1 MGVNMKRSFWSSCLV
16 IVLTLGLVM
25 ALASPSVAKT
35 EWKMALGDAAGGTQ
49 WALGERFAKLVEA
62 YSGGEITF
70 ALFPNGQLGSEQ
82 ETVQNCRLGTLDF
95 SVAAINNITPFSPK
109 VGLFTLPYLILSV
122 DEAVTLTQGQI
133 GDELVQETIKAAG
146 VRILGWSYS
155 GFRRLSNSK
164 RPVTKPADLKG
175 LTIRV
180 PKNAIMIDSYKSWGV
195 SPTPMAWDEVFTAL
209 QQKVLDGQDTP
220 LITQYVMKF
229 YEVQKYITKIRY
241 VFLLEPLVISE
252 QLYQRQTPEVKA
264 ILDRAGREAQEY
276 CRQFLVLFEDSI
288 AKELTGK
295 GLEMLE
301 PADGEKEWINKATQ
315 TVWPKFYKSIGGK
328 ERVDAALKAVGRDF
342 PF

>member
-1 MGVNMKRSFWSSCLV
+1 MKRNFGTLLLSLILV
-16 IVLTLGLVM
+16 LGLV
-25 ALASPSVAKT
+25 LATASMVQAKT

-62 YSGGEITF
+62 YTGGEITL

-95 SVAAINNITPFSPK
+95 SVAAINNITPFSPS

-122 DEAVTLTQGQI
+122 DEAVTLTQGPI
-133 GDELVQETIKAAG
+133 GDELVQNTIKSAG

-164 RPVTKPADLKG
+164 RPVTQTADLKG

-252 QLYQRQTPEVKA
+252 QLFQRQSPEVQQ
-264 ILDRAGREAQEY
+264 ILVRSGKEAQEY
-276 CRQFLVLFEDSI
+276 CRQFLILFEDSI
-288 AKELTGK
+288 ETELAGK
-295 GLEMLE
+295 GMNFLE
-301 PADGEKEWINKATQ
+301 PADDEKEWIDKATK
-315 TVWPKFYKSIGGK
+315 TVWPKFYKSVGGK
-328 ERVDAALKAVGRDF
+328 DKVEAALQAVGRPF

>member
-1 MGVNMKRSFWSSCLV
+1 MRSRIGLICL
-16 IVLTLGLVM
+16 ISVLAIGLVFT
-25 ALASPSVAKT
+25 APYSVQAKT
-35 EWKMALGDAAGGTQ
+35 EWKMALGDASGGTQ

-62 YSGGEITF
+62 YTGGEITL

-95 SVAAINNITPFSPK
+95 SVAAINNITPFSPS
-109 VGLFTLPYLILSV
+109 VGLFTLPYLIQSV
-122 DEAVTLTQGQI
+122 DEAVALTQGPI
-133 GDELVQETIKAAG
+133 GEELVQNTIKAAG

-252 QLYQRQTPEVKA
+252 QLFQRQSPEVQK
-264 ILDRAGREAQEY
+264 ILMRAGKEAQEH
-276 CRQFLVLFEDSI
+276 CRQFLILFEDSI
-288 AKELTGK
+288 EKELKEK
-295 GLEMLE
+295 GLEIMD
-301 PADGEKEWINKATQ
+301 PADGEKEWIEKATKE
-315 TVWPKFYKSIGGK
+315 VWPKFYKSIGGK
-328 ERVDAALKAVGRDF
+328 EKVDAALKAVGRM
-342 PF
+342 

>member
-1 MGVNMKRSFWSSCLV
+1 MKRTIWSVCLV
-16 IVLTLGLVM
+16 SVLTIGLVFGAAM
-25 ALASPSVAKT
+25 SVAAKT

-70 ALFPNGQLGSEQ
+70 GLFPNGQLGSEQ

-95 SVAAINNITPFSPK
+95 SVAAINNITPFSPT

-122 DEAVTLTQGQI
+122 DEAVTLTQGPI
-133 GDELVQETIKAAG
+133 GEELIENTIKSAG
-146 VRILGWSYS
+146 VRIVGWSYS

-164 RPVTKPADLKG
+164 RPVKTPADLKG

-220 LITQYVMKF
+220 LITQHVMKF
-229 YEVQKYITKIRY
+229 YEVQRYITKIRY

-252 QLYQRQTPEVKA
+252 QLFQRQSPEVQQM
-264 ILDRAGREAQEY
+264 ILRAGKEAQEY
-276 CRQFLVLFEDSI
+276 CRQFLILYEDSI
-288 AKELTGK
+288 ENELKKK
-295 GLEMLE
+295 GLEILE
-301 PADGEKEWINKATQ
+301 PADGEKEWIDKATQ
-315 TVWPKFYKSIGGK
+315 AVWPKYYDSIGGK
-328 ERVDAALKAVGRDF
+328 EKVDAALKALGRM
-342 PF
+342 

>member
-1 MGVNMKRSFWSSCLV
+1 MKKSLWSVGL
-16 IVLTLGLVM
+16 IGILALGLVLSLTYP
-25 ALASPSVAKT
+25 AQAQT
-35 EWKMALGDAAGGTQ
+35 EWKMALGDASGGTQ
-49 WALGERFAKLVEA
+49 WALGERFAKLVDA
-62 YSGGEITF
+62 YSGGEIKV

-95 SVAAINNITPFSPK
+95 SVAAINNITPFSPT

-122 DEAVTLTQGQI
+122 DEAVTLTQGPI
-133 GDELVQETIKAAG
+133 GEELVQNTIKAAG

-164 RPVTKPADLKG
+164 RPITKPADLKG

-209 QQKVLDGQDTP
+209 QQRVLDGQDTP

-241 VFLLEPLVISE
+241 VFLLEPLVMSE
-252 QLYQRQTPEVKA
+252 RLFQRQSPEVQK
-264 ILDRAGREAQEY
+264 ILLRAGKEAQEF
-276 CRQFLVLFEDSI
+276 CRQFLILFEDSI
-288 AKELTGK
+288 EKELKGK
-295 GLEMLE
+295 GLEILD
-301 PADGEKEWINKATQ
+301 PADGEKEWIDKATK
-315 TVWPKFYKSIGGK
+315 TVWPKFYKSVGGK
-328 ERVDAALKAVGRDF
+328 EKVDAALKAVGRM
-342 PF
+342 

>member
-1 MGVNMKRSFWSSCLV
+1 MKRTIWSVCL
-16 IVLTLGLVM
+16 ISVLAIGLVLSLTYQ
-25 ALASPSVAKT
+25 AQAKT

-49 WALGERFAKLVEA
+49 WALGERFAKLVSA
-62 YSGGEITF
+62 YTGGEITF
-70 ALFPNGQLGSEQ
+70 GLFPNGQLGSEQ

-95 SVAAINNITPFSPK
+95 SVAAINNITPFSPT
-109 VGLFTLPYLILSV
+109 VGLFTLPYLIQSV
-122 DEAVTLTQGQI
+122 DEAVTLTQGPV
-133 GDELVQETIKAAG
+133 GEELVQNTIKSAG

-164 RPVTKPADLKG
+164 RPITKPADLKG

-252 QLYQRQTPEVKA
+252 QLFQRQSPEVQA
-264 ILDRAGREAQEY
+264 VLLRAGKEAQEF
-276 CRQFLVLFEDSI
+276 CRQFLILFEDSI
-288 AKELTGK
+288 ENELKGK
-295 GLEMLE
+295 GLEILD
-301 PADGEKEWINKATQ
+301 PADGEKEWIDKATK

-328 ERVDAALKAVGRDF
+328 AKVEAALKAVNREF

>member
-1 MGVNMKRSFWSSCLV
+1 M
-16 IVLTLGLVM
+16 
-25 ALASPSVAKT
+25 
-35 EWKMALGDAAGGTQ
+35 
-49 WALGERFAKLVEA
+49 GERFAKLVEA
-62 YSGGEITF
+62 YTGGEITF
-70 ALFPNGQLGSEQ
+70 GLFPNGQLGSEQ

-95 SVAAINNITPFSPK
+95 SVAAINNITPFSPT

-122 DEAVTLTQGQI
+122 DEAVTLTQGPI
-133 GDELVQETIKAAG
+133 GDELVQNTIKSAG

-164 RPVTKPADLKG
+164 RPITKTADLKG

-252 QLYQRQTPEVKA
+252 KLFQSQSPEVQE
-264 ILDRAGREAQEY
+264 ILMRAGKEAQEF
-276 CRQFLVLFEDSI
+276 CRQFLIVFEDSI
-288 AKELTGK
+288 ETELTGK
-295 GLEMLE
+295 GLEILE
-301 PADGEKEWINKATQ
+301 PADGEKEWIEKATKA
-315 TVWPKFYKSIGGK
+315 VWPKFYKSIGGK
-328 ERVDAALKAVGRDF
+328 EKADAALKAVGRL
-342 PF
+342 

>member
-1 MGVNMKRSFWSSCLV
+1 MKSRFWSTCLV
-16 IVLTLGLVM
+16 VLLTIGLVFS
-25 ALASPSVAKT
+25 LAYPLQAKT
-35 EWKMALGDAAGGTQ
+35 EWKMALGDASGGTQ
-49 WALGERFAKLVEA
+49 WALGERFAKLVGA
-62 YSGGEITF
+62 YTGGEITF
-70 ALFPNGQLGSEQ
+70 GLFPNGQLGSEQ

-95 SVAAINNITPFSPK
+95 SVAAINNITPFSPT

-122 DEAVTLTQGQI
+122 DEAVTLTQGPI
-133 GDELVQETIKAAG
+133 GEELVQNTIKSAG

-164 RPVTKPADLKG
+164 RPITKPADLKG

-252 QLYQRQTPEVKA
+252 QLFQRQSPEVQK
-264 ILDRAGREAQEY
+264 ILLRAGKEAQEY
-276 CRQFLVLFEDSI
+276 CRQFLILFEDSI
-288 AKELTGK
+288 ENELKGK
-295 GLEMLE
+295 GLKILD
-301 PADGEKEWINKATQ
+301 PADGEKEWIEKATKN
-315 TVWPKFYKSIGGK
+315 VWPKFYKSVGGK
-328 ERVDAALKAVGRDF
+328 EKVDAALKAVGRM
-342 PF
+342 

>member
-1 MGVNMKRSFWSSCLV
+1 MKKHFGSLLLSLV
-16 IVLTLGLVM
+16 LVLGLI
-25 ALASPSVAKT
+25 LTTASYVQAKT

-82 ETVQNCRLGTLDF
+82 ETIANCRLGTLDL
-95 SVAAINNITPFSPK
+95 SVAAINNITPFSPT
-109 VGLFTLPYLILSV
+109 VGLFTLPYLMLSV
-122 DEAVTLTQGQI
+122 DDAVKLTQGPV
-133 GDELVQETIKAAG
+133 GDELIENTIKSAG

-164 RPVTKPADLKG
+164 RPVTTTADLKG
-175 LTIRV
+175 LTVRV
-180 PKNAIMIDSYKSWGV
+180 PKNPIMIDSYKAWGI

-209 QQKVLDGQDTP
+209 QQGVLDGQDTP

-252 QLYQRQTPEVKA
+252 QLFQRQSPEVQQ
-264 ILDRAGREAQEY
+264 ILIRAGKEAQEF
-276 CRQFLVLFEDSI
+276 CRQFLILFEDKI
-288 AKELTGK
+288 ENELAGK
-295 GLEMLE
+295 GLKIMA
-301 PADGEKEWINKATQ
+301 PANDEKEWIEKATKE
-315 TVWPKFYKSIGGK
+315 VWPKYYESVGGK
-328 ERVDAALKAVGRDF
+328 EKVDAALQAINRKF

>member
-1 MGVNMKRSFWSSCLV
+1 MKRTHQW
-16 IVLTLGLVM
+16 IRLTAVAVFLLMICGVT
-25 ALASPSVAKT
+25 VVHAKT

-62 YSGGEITF
+62 YTGGEFTI

-95 SVAAINNITPFSPK
+95 SVAAINNITPFSPT

-122 DEAVTLTQGQI
+122 DEAVTLTQGPI
-133 GDELVQETIKAAG
+133 GEELVQNTIKSAG
-146 VRILGWSYS
+146 VRIVGWSYS

-164 RPVTKPADLKG
+164 RPITTPADLKG

-252 QLYQRQTPEVKA
+252 QLFQRQSPEMQA
-264 ILDRAGREAQEY
+264 TILRAGKDAQEY
-276 CRQFLVLFEDSI
+276 CRQFLILFEDSI
-288 AKELTGK
+288 ENELKGK
-295 GLEMLE
+295 GLEILD
-301 PADGEKEWINKATQ
+301 PADGEKEWIDKATNE
-315 TVWPKFYKSIGGK
+315 VWPKYYKSIGGK
-328 ERVDAALKAVGRDF
+328 EKVDAALKAVGRM
-342 PF
+342 

>member
-1 MGVNMKRSFWSSCLV
+1 MKKDFGSFLLTFVLV
-16 IVLTLGLVM
+16 LGLILSTATVGQ
-25 ALASPSVAKT
+25 AKT

-62 YSGGEITF
+62 YTGGEITF

-82 ETVQNCRLGTLDF
+82 ETIANCRLGTLDL
-95 SVAAINNITPFSPK
+95 SVAAINNITPFSPT
-109 VGLFTLPYLILSV
+109 VGLFTLPYLMLSV
-122 DEAVTLTQGQI
+122 DDAVTLTQGSV
-133 GDELVQETIKAAG
+133 GDELVQNTIKSAG

-164 RPVTKPADLKG
+164 RPITQTADLKG
-175 LTIRV
+175 LTVRV
-180 PKNAIMIDSYKSWGV
+180 PKNPIMIDSYKSWGI

-252 QLYQRQTPEVKA
+252 RLFQRQRPETQK
-264 ILDRAGREAQEY
+264 ILIRAGKEAQEF
-276 CRQFLVLFEDSI
+276 CRQFLILFEDEI
-288 AKELTGK
+288 ENELSGK
-295 GLEMLE
+295 GLKIIE
-301 PADGEKEWINKATQ
+301 PADNEKAWIEKATKM
-315 TVWPKFYKSIGGK
+315 VWPKYYKSIGGK
-328 ERVDAALKAVGRDF
+328 EKVDAALKAINREF

>member
-1 MGVNMKRSFWSSCLV
+1 MKKSLWSVGLISILA
-16 IVLTLGLVM
+16 IGLVLSLTYP
-25 ALASPSVAKT
+25 AQAKT
-35 EWKMALGDAAGGTQ
+35 EWKMALGDASGGTQ

-62 YSGGEITF
+62 YTGGEISV

-95 SVAAINNITPFSPK
+95 SVAAINNITPFSPT

-122 DEAVTLTQGQI
+122 DEAVALTQGPI
-133 GDELVQETIKAAG
+133 GEELVQNTIKSAG

-164 RPVTKPADLKG
+164 RPITKPADLKG

-252 QLYQRQTPEVKA
+252 QLFQRQSPEVQQV
-264 ILDRAGREAQEY
+264 LLRAGREAQEF
-276 CRQFLVLFEDSI
+276 CRQFLILFEDSI
-288 AKELTGK
+288 ENELKGK
-295 GLEMLE
+295 GLEILD
-301 PADGEKEWINKATQ
+301 PADDEKEWIDKATK
-315 TVWPKFYKSIGGK
+315 TVWPKFYKSVGGK
-328 ERVDAALKAVGRDF
+328 DKVEAALQAVGRPF

>member
-1 MGVNMKRSFWSSCLV
+1 MKKSIWTSGIVF
-16 IVLTLGLVM
+16 VLTIGLV
-25 ALASPSVAKT
+25 LSLSLSVQAKT
-35 EWKMALGDAAGGTQ
+35 EWKMALGDASGGTQ
-49 WALGERFAKLVEA
+49 WALGERFAKLVSA
-62 YSGGEITF
+62 YTGGEITV

-95 SVAAINNITPFSPK
+95 SVAAINNITPFSPT
-109 VGLFTLPYLILSV
+109 VGLFTLPYLIQSV
-122 DEAVTLTQGQI
+122 DEAVTLTQGPI
-133 GDELVQETIKAAG
+133 GEELVQNTIKSAG

-164 RPVTKPADLKG
+164 RPITKPADLKG

-252 QLYQRQTPEVKA
+252 QLFQRQSPEIQQV
-264 ILDRAGREAQEY
+264 LLRAGKEAQEF
-276 CRQFLVLFEDSI
+276 CRQFLILFEDSI
-288 AKELTGK
+288 ENELKGK
-295 GLEMLE
+295 GLEIMD
-301 PADGEKEWINKATQ
+301 PADGEKEWIEMATQ

-328 ERVDAALKAVGRDF
+328 EKVDAALKAINREF

>member
-1 MGVNMKRSFWSSCLV
+1 MKKSLWSVGL
-16 IVLTLGLVM
+16 IGILALGLVLSLTYP
-25 ALASPSVAKT
+25 AQAQT
-35 EWKMALGDAAGGTQ
+35 EWKMALGDASGGTQ
-49 WALGERFAKLVEA
+49 WALGERFAKLVDA
-62 YSGGEITF
+62 YSGGEIKV

-95 SVAAINNITPFSPK
+95 SVAAINNITPFSPT

-122 DEAVTLTQGQI
+122 DEAVTLTQGPI
-133 GDELVQETIKAAG
+133 GEELVQNTIKSAG

-164 RPVTKPADLKG
+164 RPITKPADLKG

-252 QLYQRQTPEVKA
+252 RLFQRQSPEVQK
-264 ILDRAGREAQEY
+264 ILLRAGKEAQEF
-276 CRQFLVLFEDSI
+276 CRQFLILFEDSI
-288 AKELTGK
+288 EKELKGK
-295 GLEMLE
+295 GLEILD
-301 PADGEKEWINKATQ
+301 PADGEKEWIDKATK
-315 TVWPKFYKSIGGK
+315 TVWPKFYKSVGGK
-328 ERVDAALKAVGRDF
+328 EKVDAALKAVGRM
-342 PF
+342 

>member
-1 MGVNMKRSFWSSCLV
+1 MRSRIGLRCL
-16 IVLTLGLVM
+16 ISVLAIGLV
-25 ALASPSVAKT
+25 LSLSVSAQAKT
-35 EWKMALGDAAGGTQ
+35 EWKMALGDASGGTQ
-49 WALGERFAKLVEA
+49 WAMGERFAKLVEA
-62 YSGGEITF
+62 YTGGEITF

-95 SVAAINNITPFSPK
+95 SVAAINNITPFSPS

-122 DEAVTLTQGQI
+122 DEAVKLTQGPI
-133 GDELVQETIKAAG
+133 GEELVQNTIKAAG

-252 QLYQRQTPEVKA
+252 QLFQRQSPEVQK
-264 ILDRAGREAQEY
+264 ILMRAGKEAQEF
-276 CRQFLVLFEDSI
+276 CRQFLILFEDSI
-288 AKELTGK
+288 EKELKGQ
-295 GLEMLE
+295 GLEIMD
-301 PADGEKEWINKATQ
+301 PADGEKEWIDKATKE
-315 TVWPKFYKSIGGK
+315 VWPKFYKSVGGK
-328 ERVDAALKAVGRDF
+328 EKVDAALKAVGRM
-342 PF
+342 

>member
-1 MGVNMKRSFWSSCLV
+1 MKRTIGMVCLA
-16 IVLTLGLVM
+16 IVVTFGLV
-25 ALASPSVAKT
+25 LAPTYHAQAKT
-35 EWKMALGDAAGGTQ
+35 EWKMALGDASGGTQ
-49 WALGERFAKLVEA
+49 WALGERFAKLVTA
-62 YSGGEITF
+62 YTGGEITF
-70 ALFPNGQLGSEQ
+70 GLFPNGQLGSEQ

-95 SVAAINNITPFSPK
+95 SVAAINNITPFSPT
-109 VGLFTLPYLILSV
+109 VGLFTLPYLIQSV
-122 DEAVTLTQGQI
+122 DEAVTLTQGPI
-133 GDELVQETIKAAG
+133 GDELVQNTIKSAG

-164 RPVTKPADLKG
+164 RPITKPADLAG

-252 QLYQRQTPEVKA
+252 QLFQRQSPEIQQV
-264 ILDRAGREAQEY
+264 LLRAGKEAQEF
-276 CRQFLVLFEDSI
+276 CRQFLILFEDSI
-288 AKELTGK
+288 ENELKGK
-295 GLEMLE
+295 GLEIMD
-301 PADGEKEWINKATQ
+301 PADGEKEWIEKATQ
-315 TVWPKFYKSIGGK
+315 TVWPKFYESIGGK
-328 ERVDAALKAVGRDF
+328 EKVDAALKAINREF

>member
-1 MGVNMKRSFWSSCLV
+1 MKKSVWKKTF
-16 IVLTLGLVM
+16 IGLI
-25 ALASPSVAKT
+25 ALALALSVCQTTQAKT
-35 EWKMALGDAAGGTQ
+35 EWKMALGDASGGTQ

-62 YSGGEITF
+62 YTGGEITL

-95 SVAAINNITPFSPK
+95 SVAAINNITPFSPS

-122 DEAVTLTQGQI
+122 DEAVLLTQGPI
-133 GDELVQETIKAAG
+133 GEELVQNTIKAAG

-164 RPVTKPADLKG
+164 RPITKPADLKG

-252 QLYQRQTPEVKA
+252 QLFQRQSPEVQK
-264 ILDRAGREAQEY
+264 ILMRAGKEAQEY
-276 CRQFLVLFEDSI
+276 CRQFLILFEDSI
-288 AKELTGK
+288 ETELKGK
-295 GLEMLE
+295 GLEILD
-301 PADGEKEWINKATQ
+301 PADGEKEWIDKATKE
-315 TVWPKFYKSIGGK
+315 VWPKFYKSVGGK
-328 ERVDAALKAVGRDF
+328 EKVDAALKAVGRM
-342 PF
+342 

>member
-1 MGVNMKRSFWSSCLV
+1 MKKSLWSVGL
-16 IVLTLGLVM
+16 IGILALGLVLSLTYP
-25 ALASPSVAKT
+25 AQAQT
-35 EWKMALGDAAGGTQ
+35 EWKMALGDASGGTQ
-49 WALGERFAKLVEA
+49 WALGERFAKLVDA
-62 YSGGEITF
+62 YSGGEIKV

-95 SVAAINNITPFSPK
+95 SVAAINNITPFSPT

-122 DEAVTLTQGQI
+122 DEAVALTQGPI
-133 GDELVQETIKAAG
+133 GEELVQNTIKAAG

-164 RPVTKPADLKG
+164 RPITKPADLKG

-241 VFLLEPLVISE
+241 VFLLEPLVMSE
-252 QLYQRQTPEVKA
+252 RLFQRQSPEVQK
-264 ILDRAGREAQEY
+264 ILLRAGKEAQEF
-276 CRQFLVLFEDSI
+276 CRQFLILFEDSI
-288 AKELTGK
+288 EKELNGK
-295 GLEMLE
+295 GLEILD
-301 PADGEKEWINKATQ
+301 PADGEKEWIDKATK
-315 TVWPKFYKSIGGK
+315 TVWPKFYKSVGGK
-328 ERVDAALKAVGRDF
+328 EKVDAALKAVGRM
-342 PF
+342 

>member
-1 MGVNMKRSFWSSCLV
+1 MKRTIGMVCLT
-16 IVLTLGLVM
+16 IVVTFGLVFIPTYQAQAM
-25 ALASPSVAKT
+25 T

-49 WALGERFAKLVEA
+49 WALGERFAKLVTA
-62 YSGGEITF
+62 YTGGEITF
-70 ALFPNGQLGSEQ
+70 GLFPNGQLGSEQ

-95 SVAAINNITPFSPK
+95 SVAAINNITPFSPT
-109 VGLFTLPYLILSV
+109 VGLFTLPYLIQSV
-122 DEAVTLTQGQI
+122 DEAVTLTQGPI
-133 GDELVQETIKAAG
+133 GDELVQNTIKSAG

-164 RPVTKPADLKG
+164 RPITKPADLKG

-252 QLYQRQTPEVKA
+252 QLFQRQSPEVQQV
-264 ILDRAGREAQEY
+264 LLRAGKEAQEF
-276 CRQFLVLFEDSI
+276 CRQFLILFEDSI
-288 AKELTGK
+288 ENELKGK
-295 GLEMLE
+295 GLEIMD
-301 PADGEKEWINKATQ
+301 PADGEKEWIEKATQ

-328 ERVDAALKAVGRDF
+328 EKVEAALKAVNREF

>member
-1 MGVNMKRSFWSSCLV
+1 MKKSLWSVGL
-16 IVLTLGLVM
+16 IGILALGLVLSLTYP
-25 ALASPSVAKT
+25 AQAQT
-35 EWKMALGDAAGGTQ
+35 EWKMALGDASGGTQ
-49 WALGERFAKLVEA
+49 WALGERFAKLVDA
-62 YSGGEITF
+62 YSGGEIKV

-95 SVAAINNITPFSPK
+95 SVAAINNITPFSPT

-122 DEAVTLTQGQI
+122 DEAVTLTQGPI
-133 GDELVQETIKAAG
+133 GEELVQNTIKSAG

-164 RPVTKPADLKG
+164 RPITKPADLKG

-252 QLYQRQTPEVKA
+252 RLFQRQSPEVQK
-264 ILDRAGREAQEY
+264 ILLRAGKEAQEF
-276 CRQFLVLFEDSI
+276 CRQFLILFEDSI
-288 AKELTGK
+288 EKELNGK
-295 GLEMLE
+295 GLEILD
-301 PADGEKEWINKATQ
+301 PADGEKEWIDKATK
-315 TVWPKFYKSIGGK
+315 TVWPKFYKSVGGK
-328 ERVDAALKAVGRDF
+328 EKVDAALKAVGRM
-342 PF
+342 

>member
-1 MGVNMKRSFWSSCLV
+1 MVFLA
-16 IVLTLGLVM
+16 IVVTFGLVFIPTYQAQAM
-25 ALASPSVAKT
+25 T

-49 WALGERFAKLVEA
+49 WALGERFAKLVTA
-62 YSGGEITF
+62 YTGGEITF

-95 SVAAINNITPFSPK
+95 SVAAINNITPFSPT
-109 VGLFTLPYLILSV
+109 VGLFTLPYLIQSV
-122 DEAVTLTQGQI
+122 DEAVTLTQGPT
-133 GDELVQETIKAAG
+133 GDELVQNTIKSAG

-164 RPVTKPADLKG
+164 RPITKPADLKG

-180 PKNAIMIDSYKSWGV
+180 PKNAIMIDSYKAWGV

-252 QLYQRQTPEVKA
+252 QLFQRQSPEVQQV
-264 ILDRAGREAQEY
+264 LLRAGKEAQEF
-276 CRQFLVLFEDSI
+276 CRQFLILFEDSI
-288 AKELTGK
+288 ENELKGK
-295 GLEMLE
+295 GLEIMD
-301 PADGEKEWINKATQ
+301 PADGEKEWIEKATQ

-328 ERVDAALKAVGRDF
+328 EKVEAALKAVNREF

>member
-1 MGVNMKRSFWSSCLV
+1 MKRRFWSTCLV
-16 IVLTLGLVM
+16 SILALGLIVTSSLT
-25 ALASPSVAKT
+25 AQAKT

-49 WALGERFAKLVEA
+49 WAMGERFAKLVEA
-62 YSGGEITF
+62 YTGGEIKLV
-70 ALFPNGQLGSEQ
+70 LFPNGQLGSEQ

-95 SVAAINNITPFSPK
+95 SVAAINNITPFSPS

-122 DEAVTLTQGQI
+122 DEAVTLTQGPV
-133 GDELVQETIKAAG
+133 GDELVQNTIKSAG

-164 RPVTKPADLKG
+164 LPVTKPADLKG

-252 QLYQRQTPEVKA
+252 KLFQSQSPEIQNV
-264 ILDRAGREAQEY
+264 LLRAGKEAQEF
-276 CRQFLVLFEDSI
+276 CRQFLILFEDSI
-288 AKELTGK
+288 ENELKGQ
-295 GLEMLE
+295 GLEILD
-301 PADGEKEWINKATQ
+301 PADGEKEWIDKATK

-328 ERVDAALKAVGRDF
+328 EKVDAALKAVGRDF

>member
-1 MGVNMKRSFWSSCLV
+1 MKKTIGMVCLT
-16 IVLTLGLVM
+16 IFLAFGLVVTTTYQ
-25 ALASPSVAKT
+25 AQAKT
-35 EWKMALGDAAGGTQ
+35 EWKMALGDASGGTQ
-49 WALGERFAKLVEA
+49 WALGERFAKLVSA
-62 YSGGEITF
+62 YTKGEITL

-95 SVAAINNITPFSPK
+95 SVAAINNITPFSPT
-109 VGLFTLPYLILSV
+109 VGLFTLPYLIQSV
-122 DEAVTLTQGQI
+122 DEAVTLTQGPI
-133 GDELVQETIKAAG
+133 GEELVQNTIKSAG

-164 RPVTKPADLKG
+164 RPVTQPADLKG

-180 PKNAIMIDSYKSWGV
+180 PKNAIMIDSYKAWGV

-252 QLYQRQTPEVKA
+252 QLFQRQSPEIQQ
-264 ILDRAGREAQEY
+264 ILLRAGKEAQEF
-276 CRQFLVLFEDSI
+276 CRQFLILFEDSI
-288 AKELTGK
+288 ENELKAK
-295 GLEMLE
+295 GLEIMD
-301 PADGEKEWINKATQ
+301 PADGEKEWIEKATQ

-328 ERVDAALKAVGRDF
+328 EKVEAALKAINREF

>member
-1 MGVNMKRSFWSSCLV
+1 MKKSLWSVGLISILA
-16 IVLTLGLVM
+16 IGLV
-25 ALASPSVAKT
+25 LSVTYPAQAQT
-35 EWKMALGDAAGGTQ
+35 EWKMALGDASGGTQ
-49 WALGERFAKLVEA
+49 WALGERFAKLVDA
-62 YSGGEITF
+62 YSGGEIKV

-95 SVAAINNITPFSPK
+95 SVAAINNITPFSPT

-122 DEAVTLTQGQI
+122 DEAVTLTQGPI
-133 GDELVQETIKAAG
+133 GEELVQNTIKSAG

-164 RPVTKPADLKG
+164 RPITKPADLKG

-241 VFLLEPLVISE
+241 VFLLEPLVMSE
-252 QLYQRQTPEVKA
+252 RLFQRQSPEVQK
-264 ILDRAGREAQEY
+264 ILLRAGKEAQEF
-276 CRQFLVLFEDSI
+276 CRQFLILFEDSI
-288 AKELTGK
+288 EKELNGK
-295 GLEMLE
+295 GLEILD
-301 PADGEKEWINKATQ
+301 PADGEKEWIDKATK
-315 TVWPKFYKSIGGK
+315 TVWPKFYKSVGGK
-328 ERVDAALKAVGRDF
+328 EKVDAALKAVGRM
-342 PF
+342 

>member
-1 MGVNMKRSFWSSCLV
+1 MRSRIGSILLV
-16 IVLTLGLVM
+16 MVLAIGLVFS
-25 ALASPSVAKT
+25 LSFTVQAKT
-35 EWKMALGDAAGGTQ
+35 EWKMALGDASGGTQ

-62 YSGGEITF
+62 YTGGEITL

-95 SVAAINNITPFSPK
+95 SVAAINNITPFSPS

-122 DEAVTLTQGQI
+122 DEAVLLTQGPI
-133 GDELVQETIKAAG
+133 GEELVQNTIKAAG

-164 RPVTKPADLKG
+164 RPITKPADLKG

-252 QLYQRQTPEVKA
+252 QLFQRQSPEVQK
-264 ILDRAGREAQEY
+264 ILMRAGKEAQEY
-276 CRQFLVLFEDSI
+276 CRQFLILFEDSI
-288 AKELTGK
+288 ETELKGK
-295 GLEMLE
+295 GLEILD
-301 PADGEKEWINKATQ
+301 PADGEKEWIDKATKE
-315 TVWPKFYKSIGGK
+315 VWPKFYKSVGGK
-328 ERVDAALKAVGRDF
+328 EKVDAALKAVGRM
-342 PF
+342 

>member
-1 MGVNMKRSFWSSCLV
+1 MRKSIWTSGIVF
-16 IVLTLGLVM
+16 VLTIGLV
-25 ALASPSVAKT
+25 LSLSLSVQAKM
-35 EWKMALGDAAGGTQ
+35 EWKMALGDASGGTQ
-49 WALGERFAKLVEA
+49 WALGERFAKLVSA
-62 YSGGEITF
+62 YTGGEITL

-95 SVAAINNITPFSPK
+95 SVAAINNITPFSPT
-109 VGLFTLPYLILSV
+109 VGLFTLPYLIQSV
-122 DEAVTLTQGQI
+122 DEAVTLTQGPV
-133 GDELVQETIKAAG
+133 GEELVQNTIKSAG

-164 RPVTKPADLKG
+164 RPITKPADLKG

-252 QLYQRQTPEVKA
+252 QLFQRQSPEIQQV
-264 ILDRAGREAQEY
+264 LLRAGKEAQEF
-276 CRQFLVLFEDSI
+276 CRQFLILFEDSI
-288 AKELTGK
+288 ENELKGK
-295 GLEMLE
+295 GLEIMD
-301 PADGEKEWINKATQ
+301 PADGEKEWIEKATQ

-328 ERVDAALKAVGRDF
+328 EKVDAALKAINREF